1 MENKKALIYS
11 ANISPIKCKHYWGC
25 DLKLYYEEPV
35 WEIELTDIYACDRY
49 NDDEIKRTVT
59 LPQEFPNIS
68 TQELKQ
74 FIEEINC
81 LGPNQGG
88 ETPYRKINESDVD
101 MILQAAKNK

>member
-1 MENKKALIYS
+1 MEIKKVLIYS

-25 DLKLYYEEPV
+25 GLKIHYEEPL
-35 WEIELTDIYACDRY
+35 WEIELTDIYARDRY
-49 NDDEIKRTVT
+49 NDNEIKRVVT

-68 TQELKQ
+68 IQELKK

-88 ETPYRKINESDVD
+88 ETPYREVSEKDVEL
-101 MILQAAKNK
+101 ILQAAKNK